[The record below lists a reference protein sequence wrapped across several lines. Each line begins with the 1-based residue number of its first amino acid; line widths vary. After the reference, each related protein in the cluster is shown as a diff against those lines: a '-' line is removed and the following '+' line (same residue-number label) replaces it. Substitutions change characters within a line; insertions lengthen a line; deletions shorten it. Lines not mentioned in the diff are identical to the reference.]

1 MNNKKLKKIESIR
14 KRLVNELNEIP
25 VKKRLRALVDQH
37 GIEAVA
43 VAADVSTT
51 SLTTYMNSKFPAIS
65 KFKLNMAEQVLAELT
80 K

>member
-1 MNNKKLKKIESIR
+1 MDNNKLKKIEQIR
-14 KRLVNELNEIP
+14 KRLVNEINSVP
-25 VKKRLRALVDQH
+25 VKKRLRSLVDEH

-43 VAADVSTT
+43 MAADVSTT

-65 KFKLNMAEQVLAELT
+65 KFKLNMAEKVLAELT